1 MAENVWKVLLH
12 YADVDLRDMLSLR
25 STCRQA
31 YKAVTP
37 WIKISTTRF
46 EMLMKK
52 IDSTNINHG
61 LDQWLHLEKDIDGFI
76 EMYVTKNEPPVL
88 TGVRKLGLR
97 EPLVMFEKVPAQ
109 WIVLR
114 NVFCLARGNG
124 FAVCGQRDNIC

>member
-1 MAENVWKVLLH
+1 MAENVWKVVLH

-25 STCRQA
+25 STCRQVHR
-31 YKAVTP
+31 AVTP

-61 LDQWLHLEKDIDGFI
+61 LDQWLHLEKDIDRFI
-76 EMYVTKNEPPVL
+76 EMYANLVCVVITNV
-88 TGVRKLGLR
+88 
-97 EPLVMFEKVPAQ
+97 VMFEKVQTQ

-124 FAVCGQRDNIC
+124 FAVCGQRDNIR